1 MICPGVKRPPPMGS
15 ELESGLLPEG
25 VRGVRRED
33 GDKGVLRGAGAG
45 GGIVAPS
52 RLASSP
58 STVVPESKSTV
69 FPHEGQNRAVGESCA
84 PHFAQNMGGG
94 HSIIGGWPSAHARD
108 DHYEMRSTCTALP
121 SARTSVT
128 PCITS

>member
-1 MICPGVKRPPPMGS
+1 MSCRGVKRRQPMGS
-15 ELESGLLPEG
+15 ELESGLRPEG

-33 GDKGVLRGAGAG
+33 GDKGVLRGVGIE

-58 STVVPESKSTV
+58 STVVPESRSTV
-69 FPHEGQNRAVGESCA
+69 FPHEEQNRAVGESCA

-94 HSIIGGWPSAHARD
+94 NSIIGVWPAANARD
-108 DHYEMRSTCTALP
+108 DHYEMRSTCTAVP
-121 SARTSVT
+121 
-128 PCITS
+128 

>member
-58 STVVPESKSTV
+58 NTVVPESKSTV

-94 HSIIGGWPSAHARD
+94 NSIIGGCPPPKARD
-108 DHYEMRSTCTALP
+108 DHHQLRSTCTAV
-121 SARTSVT
+121 A
-128 PCITS
+128 

>member
-15 ELESGLLPEG
+15 ELESCSLPAG

-33 GDKGVLRGAGAG
+33 GDKVVLRGAGAG

-94 HSIIGGWPSAHARD
+94 NSLIGGLPRANARHH
-108 DHYEMRSTCTALP
+108 HYDTRSTCTAVP
-121 SARTSVT
+121 YARTSVT

>member
-15 ELESGLLPEG
+15 ELESGLRPEG

-33 GDKGVLRGAGAG
+33 GDKGVLRGVGIE

-58 STVVPESKSTV
+58 STVVPEARSTV
-69 FPHEGQNRAVGESCA
+69 FPHEEQNRAGGESWA
-84 PHFAQNMGGG
+84 PHFAQDMGGG
-94 HSIIGGWPSAHARD
+94 VAISVRWRD
-108 DHYEMRSTCTALP
+108 A
-121 SARTSVT
+121 
-128 PCITS
+128 

>member
-58 STVVPESKSTV
+58 NTVVPESKSTV

-84 PHFAQNMGGG
+84 PHFAQNMEAGNLSLSYGPPRM
-94 HSIIGGWPSAHARD
+94 HSTPHIKLLQPLRPRRFPSQ
-108 DHYEMRSTCTALP
+108 LI
-121 SARTSVT
+121 T
-128 PCITS
+128 P